1 MGSGEVQQ
9 ESRMISSNSKPT
21 TWYRFIFPLAISCDK
36 LFCIH
41 LLSNFIFVMDLCP
54 LLALMTG
61 SLICLILE
69 TLRGRR
75 FLARSPDG
83 RLHLTLFLCLYFF
96 FLFFHFA
103 ISISYYAFVSH
114 LTSIYVSVQSIV
126 FSIASCTVYIVCK
139 IFLLQCRV

>member
-1 MGSGEVQQ
+1 
-9 ESRMISSNSKPT
+9 MISSNSKPT

-83 RLHLTLFLCLYFF
+83 RLHLTLFLCLCFCF
-96 FLFFHFA
+96 ILFHSANNILCFLSFA
-103 ISISYYAFVSH
+103 SF
-114 LTSIYVSVQSIV
+114 IYISVQSIV
-126 FSIASCTVYIVCK
+126 FSTASCTVCIVCK
-139 IFLLQCRV
+139 ISLLQCIV